1 MIIIFDFDYTITQKH
16 YYHFMRCNT
25 YLRNNY
31 MLDMYYNYCPDFFDK
46 YKINHNLTKYLLDKG
61 FNNNYTKN
69 SFIDYFFGLD
79 RFNDLNKLFD
89 DIKHH
94 QLYILSKGDK
104 DNILMCLEYIGF
116 NKYFNND
123 HVFGNEVN
131 KLDKIL
137 ELIKL
142 DDIIYI
148 DDSHETHDYIM
159 NSAGKTLES
168 FSNADGKLISNL
180 FDINSPSNND
190 NKMIDIYYENKKI
203 ENKMYHYI
211 HPKYENGGIDND
223 IINLIKKL
231 IQL

>member
-1 MIIIFDFDYTITQKH
+1 MIIIFDFDYTITVKH

-31 MLDMYYNYCPDFFDK
+31 MLDMYTNYCSDFFEK
-46 YKINHNLTKYLLDKG
+46 YKINHNLKDYLLKKGLDK
-61 FNNNYTKN
+61 NYTKD
-69 SFIDYFFGLD
+69 SFIDYFF
-79 RFNDLNKLFD
+79 DLNRLKDLINLFD

-94 QLYILSKGDK
+94 QLYILSRGDK
-104 DNILMCLEYIGF
+104 DNIMMCLEYSGL

-123 HVFGNEVN
+123 NIFGNEVN

-137 ELIKL
+137 EFIKL

-159 NSAGKTLES
+159 NS
-168 FSNADGKLISNL
+168 
-180 FDINSPSNND
+180 NND

-203 ENKMYHYI
+203 ENNMYHYI